1 MPPWNRYMQYSSETH
16 YRQSDEWLVL
26 ISLSLL
32 IPRQTQRIES
42 PVPSLVWT
50 EGMLLRL
57 RCLGDGNRV
66 RPSLLRV

>member
-42 PVPSLVWT
+42 PVPSLV
-50 EGMLLRL
+50 
-57 RCLGDGNRV
+57 
-66 RPSLLRV
+66 